1 MRAGTENI
9 YGIGSRQ
16 KLWRWAYEN
25 LEEETNYIKDL
36 KKYMIDKL
44 KSEIDDV
51 QFYGKCTNLDE
62 SLYTV
67 LSCNFPEN
75 KNSEML
81 MFNLDIKGVIVVEG
95 LLVVLEVVKV
105 LMF

>member
-1 MRAGTENI
+1 
-9 YGIGSRQ
+9 
-16 KLWRWAYEN
+16 
-25 LEEETNYIKDL
+25 
-36 KKYMIDKL
+36 MINKL
-44 KSEIDDV
+44 KSEIEDV

-81 MFNLDIKGVIVVEG
+81 MFNLDIKGVSCSGGSACSSGSSKGSHVLTAIDPESSRKPGVRFSFSKYNTKEDIDFAIDQ
-95 LLVVLEVVKV
+95 LKELV
-105 LMF
+105 